1 MDVYWLGVASARL
14 DSTITMA
21 NPQPEVYT
29 IFCAL
34 IHECRLFSVK
44 VPIHDTVDDL
54 KDAIKHKKS
63 ALHGIDAD
71 ALDVYQV
78 DIPEVNSFNHEN
90 LRNAVKQRLESGLAL
105 EVLSPMLKLSAIY
118 STTPKDHAL
127 HLIVQLPSTEIPERS
142 K

>member
-1 MDVYWLGVASARL
+1 VANVRL
-14 DSTITMA
+14 DSAITMA
-21 NPQPEVYT
+21 TPQPEVYT

-34 IHECRLFSVK
+34 RHECRLFSVK

-54 KDAIKHKKS
+54 KDAVKHKKS

-78 DIPEVNSFNHEN
+78 DIPEVDSLNHES
-90 LRNAVKQRLESGLAL
+90 LKKAVKQRLENGLAL
-105 EVLSPMLKLSAIY
+105 EALSPRLKLSAIY
-118 STTPKDHAL
+118 STAPKDHAL
-127 HLIVQLPSTEIPERS
+127 HLIVQIPSTEIPERS

>member
-1 MDVYWLGVASARL
+1 MDVYWLGVASVRL

-34 IHECRLFSVK
+34 IHEYRLFSVK

-90 LRNAVKQRLESGLAL
+90 LRNAVKQRLESGPAPRCSRRCSSCLQSIL
-105 EVLSPMLKLSAIY
+105 PP
-118 STTPKDHAL
+118 TDRAL
-127 HLIVQLPSTEIPERS
+127 HLIVQLSSTYIPERS